1 MNNVTRNKDRII
13 TNISERREESEEKV
27 SGLEK
32 ELDAQNNVII
42 DLKEKLRRNGEVLDE
57 QAEVEKLVKDIEV
70 LKIANEAKEVHVEG
84 ISQENEQLKVKLK
97 VLENKAASNLMRNFS
112 WRKCE
117 IKFVSLEMLRNH
129 MKREYGENAAATLH
143 LRLHELEADFIYHM
157 TNNHKEAAV
166 MFFD

>member
-42 DLKEKLRRNGEVLDE
+42 DLKEKLRRKGEVLDE

-70 LKIANEAKEVHVEG
+70 LKIAMEAKEVQVGG
-84 ISQENEQLKVKLK
+84 ISQENE
-97 VLENKAASNLMRNFS
+97 
-112 WRKCE
+112 
-117 IKFVSLEMLRNH
+117 
-129 MKREYGENAAATLH
+129 
-143 LRLHELEADFIYHM
+143 RL
-157 TNNHKEAAV
+157 
-166 MFFD
+166 